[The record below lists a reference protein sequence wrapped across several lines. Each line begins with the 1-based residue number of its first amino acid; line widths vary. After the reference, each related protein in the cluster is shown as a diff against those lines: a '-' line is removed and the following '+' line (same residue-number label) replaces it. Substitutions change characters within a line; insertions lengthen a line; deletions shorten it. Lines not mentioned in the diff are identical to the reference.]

1 MNMATTA
8 TKVSYFAMQIPN
20 RAGEASRILTS
31 LAKAGVN
38 LHAFT
43 GFPNGRRSQ
52 VDFIPVNP
60 SAFLSAARR
69 MKLRVSKRKAGFV
82 IRGND
87 QRGALANVLSKL
99 SKAKIN
105 VTAVDAVGAGGGR
118 FGAILWVKA
127 EGVNK
132 AAKAL
137 HAK

>member
-60 SAFLSAARR
+60 SAFLAAARR

>member
-1 MNMATTA
+1 MATTA
-8 TKVSYFAMQIPN
+8 KKVIYFALQIPN
-20 RAGEASRILTS
+20 RVGEASRILTS
-31 LAKAGVN
+31 LAKSGVN

-52 VDFIPVNP
+52 ADFIPVIP
-60 SAFLSAARR
+60 SSFLSAARR
-69 MKLRVSKRKAGFV
+69 MKLRVSKRKSGFV

-105 VTAVDAVGAGGGR
+105 VTAVDAVGAGSGR

-127 EGVNK
+127 KDVNK

>member
-1 MNMATTA
+1 MATTA
-8 TKVSYFAMQIPN
+8 KKVSYFAMQIPN

-31 LAKAGVN
+31 LAKAGIN

-52 VDFIPVNP
+52 LDFIPVN
-60 SAFLSAARR
+60 LSRFQKAARR
-69 MKLRVSKRKAGFV
+69 MKLRVSKRKTGFV

-87 QRGALANVLSKL
+87 QQGALANVLSKL
-99 SKAKIN
+99 SQAKIN
-105 VTAVDAVGAGGGR
+105 VTAVDAVGAGNGR

-127 EGVNK
+127 KDVNK

-137 HAK
+137 RAT

>member
-1 MNMATTA
+1 MATTA

-31 LAKAGVN
+31 LAKASVN

-43 GFPNGRRSQ
+43 GFPNGRHSQ
-52 VDFIPVNP
+52 VDFFPVNP
-60 SAFLSAARR
+60 SAFLAAARR

-127 EGVNK
+127 EDVNK